1 VKVVRI
7 AALPLT
13 MIAVL
18 AVLAVT
24 AAPAGAAPVLANDR
38 YKWFYWIGPLLMVGA
53 ILFLIALGVGY
64 YIRVLRPKYRGRPVN
79 K

>member
-1 VKVVRI
+1 MKIVRI

-13 MIAVL
+13 MIAAIV
-18 AVLAVT
+18 VT

>member
-1 VKVVRI
+1 VRFVRI

-13 MIAVL
+13 AIAVL
-18 AVLAVT
+18 ALT
-24 AAPAGAAPVLANDR
+24 AAPAGAGPVLANDR

-53 ILFLIALGVGY
+53 ILFLIALGIGY
-64 YIRVLRPKYRGRPVN
+64 YVRVLRPKYRGRPVN

>member
-13 MIAVL
+13 MIAVI
-18 AVLAVT
+18 AAT

-53 ILFLIALGVGY
+53 ILFLLALGVGY

>member
-1 VKVVRI
+1 VKIVRI
-7 AALPLT
+7 AALSLT
-13 MIAVL
+13 TIALL
-18 AVLAVT
+18 AVSAT
-24 AAPAGAAPVLANDR
+24 PAGAAPVLANDR
-38 YKWFYWIGPLLMVGA
+38 YKWFYWVGPLLMVGA

>member
-1 VKVVRI
+1 MKIFRT
-7 AALPLT
+7 AALALT
-13 MIAVL
+13 MIAAIV
-18 AVLAVT
+18 VT
-24 AAPAGAAPVLANDR
+24 AAPAGAAPVLANQR

-64 YIRVLRPKYRGRPVN
+64 YIRVLRPKYRGRPAN

>member
-1 VKVVRI
+1 MKIIRL
-7 AALPLT
+7 AAIPLT
-13 MIAVL
+13 ML
-18 AVLAVT
+18 AVIGLS
-24 AAPAGAAPVLANDR
+24 AAPAGAGPVLADDR
-38 YKWFYWIGPLLMVGA
+38 YKWFYWVGPLLMLGA

>member
-1 VKVVRI
+1 VKIIRI
-7 AALPLT
+7 AALPFT
-13 MIAVL
+13 MIAVI
-18 AVLAVT
+18 AVT

-53 ILFLIALGVGY
+53 ILFLIALGLGY

>member
-1 VKVVRI
+1 VKLTRI

-13 MIAVL
+13 MLVVIGA
-18 AVLAVT
+18 T
-24 AAPAGAAPVLANDR
+24 AAPAGAGPVLAAER

-53 ILFLIALGVGY
+53 ILFLVALGVGY

>member
-1 VKVVRI
+1 MKIIRL
-7 AALPLT
+7 AAIPFTMLT
-13 MIAVL
+13 VIGLSAVH
-18 AVLAVT
+18 
-24 AAPAGAAPVLANDR
+24 AGAGPVLANDR
-38 YKWFYWIGPLLMVGA
+38 YKWFYWVGPLLMLGA

>member
-1 VKVVRI
+1 VKIVRI
-7 AALPLT
+7 AALSLT
-13 MIAVL
+13 MIAAIL
-18 AVLAVT
+18 VT
-24 AAPAGAAPVLANDR
+24 AAPAGAAPVLADSR

-53 ILFLIALGVGY
+53 ILFLVALGVGY

>member
-1 VKVVRI
+1 MKVVRV

-13 MIAVL
+13 LIAVT
-18 AVLAVT
+18 VIT
-24 AAPAGAAPVLANDR
+24 AAPAGATPVLASDR

-64 YIRVLRPKYRGRPVN
+64 YVRVLRPKYRGRPVN

>member
-1 VKVVRI
+1 MKIIRL
-7 AALPLT
+7 AAIPPT
-13 MIAVL
+13 ML
-18 AVLAVT
+18 AVIGLSAV
-24 AAPAGAAPVLANDR
+24 PAGAEPVLANDR
-38 YKWFYWIGPLLMVGA
+38 YKWFYWVGPLLMLGA

>member
-1 VKVVRI
+1 VKTMRI
-7 AALPLT
+7 AALTLT
-13 MIAVL
+13 TRAVIGEP
-18 AVLAVT
+18 
-24 AAPAGAAPVLANDR
+24 AAPAGAAPVLGAER

-53 ILFLIALGVGY
+53 VLFLIALGVGY